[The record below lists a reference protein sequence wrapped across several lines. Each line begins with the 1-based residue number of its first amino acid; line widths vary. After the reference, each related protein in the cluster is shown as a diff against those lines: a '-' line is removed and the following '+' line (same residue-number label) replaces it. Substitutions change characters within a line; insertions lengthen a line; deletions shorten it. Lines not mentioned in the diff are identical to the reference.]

1 MTMQSDP
8 NRPMS
13 RDLTGRS
20 TVAAIFHDRIQAERA
35 IDALRAAGFTG
46 DQIGVAL
53 RDRTEQGTLV
63 EDTGTSAVEGAV
75 SGALGGG
82 LLGGVAGFLVGLVSA
97 LAIPGIGPVVA
108 GGALASAL
116 GAAGGTA
123 VAGAGIG
130 AAAGGLVGALS
141 GMGIP
146 EEEARHFET
155 GFRAGG
161 VLVTVNAGYRAA
173 EALGILERH
182 DGDTG
187 VSAYRDVNRRMDRG
201 DMAGP

>member
-1 MTMQSDP
+1 MTMNADT
-8 NRPMS
+8 NRPERM
-13 RDLTGRS
+13 RDLAGRS
-20 TVAAIFHDRIQAERA
+20 TVAAIFQDRTQAERA
-35 IDALRAAGFTG
+35 IDALRAAGFAG

-53 RDRTEQGTLV
+53 RDRQATGELV
-63 EDTGTSAVEGAV
+63 EDTGTNAVEGAV

-82 LLGGVAGFLVGLVSA
+82 LLGGVAGFLVGLISA
-97 LAIPGIGPVVA
+97 LALPGIGPIVA

-146 EEEARHFET
+146 EEEARHLET

-161 VLVTVNAGYRAA
+161 VLVTVSAGHRAS
-173 EALGILERH
+173 EALGVLERSGGNTGMGTTAGRP
-182 DGDTG
+182 DVETGD
-187 VSAYRDVNRRMDRG
+187 RQ
-201 DMAGP
+201 

>member
-1 MTMQSDP
+1 MTMDPDP
-8 NRPMS
+8 NRPDNLRSME
-13 RDLTGRS
+13 GRS
-20 TVAAIFHDRIQAERA
+20 TVAAIFQDRTQAERA
-35 IDALRAAGFTG
+35 IDALRAAGFAG

-53 RDRTEQGTLV
+53 RDRRETGELV
-63 EDTGTSAVEGAV
+63 EETGTNAVEGAV

-82 LLGGVAGFLVGLVSA
+82 LLGGVAGFLVGLISA
-97 LAIPGIGPVVA
+97 LAIPGIGPIVA

-146 EEEARHFET
+146 EEEARHLET

-161 VLVTVNAGYRAA
+161 VLVTVSAGHRAS
-173 EALGILERH
+173 EALGLLERH
-182 DGDTG
+182 GGDTG
-187 VSAYRDVNRRMDRG
+187 MGTMTGRPGMEGRDRM
-201 DMAGP
+201 

>member
-1 MTMQSDP
+1 MAMFTDDA
-8 NRPMS
+8 NRPA
-13 RDLTGRS
+13 RDLMGRS
-20 TVAAIFHDRIQAERA
+20 GVAAIFSDRIQAERA
-35 IDALRAAGFTG
+35 IDALRAAGFAA
-46 DQIGVAL
+46 DQVGVAM
-53 RDRTEQGTLV
+53 RDRTQTGELV
-63 EDTGTSAVEGAV
+63 EETGVGPVEGAV

-108 GGALASAL
+108 GGTLAAAL

-155 GFRAGG
+155 GFRSGA
-161 VLVTVNAGYRAA
+161 VLVTVNAGHRAG
-173 EALGILERH
+173 EALAILERYG
-182 DGDTG
+182 GDTG
-187 VSAYRDVNRRMDRG
+187 AGVGQMRG
-201 DMAGP
+201 DVGRPAQP